1 MTLLAKIANDPN
13 DSSTRRA
20 GAPLNLCEKIRMG
33 VLKAR
38 GCILSAAEECE
49 LSDLT
54 DRDRAETAQ
63 GNIFQGPRQ

>member
-1 MTLLAKIANDPN
+1 MTLLAKIANEPTD
-13 DSSTRRA
+13 RA

-49 LSDLT
+49 LSNLVE
-54 DRDRAETAQ
+54 RDRSEAAQ
-63 GNIFQGPRQ
+63 GNIFQWPRQ